1 MRISSAICVAVR
13 ALSAA
18 VRGRSTRKACAP
30 LMTPGEVLNCG
41 LLNSFAADGE
51 PATTCV
57 RASK

>member
-1 MRISSAICVAVR
+1 
-13 ALSAA
+13 
-18 VRGRSTRKACAP
+18 
-30 LMTPGEVLNCG
+30 MTPGEVLNCG